1 MKTIIPVVSDK
12 KEECDNCRTT
22 TRLTVQTKKGIFYL
36 CSDNCRLN
44 FNLKTGM
51 STVNQIRYKDG
62 YRPKTIGKLDNLTPE
77 EIKNLMGFSKRH
89 DRQTMKRLKQGD
101 SLDKVIGI
109 MFGNKKRS
117 KVSKIT

>member
-12 KEECDNCRTT
+12 KEECDNCRTA

-51 STVNQIRYKDG
+51 STVNQIRHKDG
-62 YRPKTIGKLDNLTPE
+62 YRPKTIGKLNNLSAE

-89 DRQTMKRLKQGD
+89 DRHTMNRLKQGD
-101 SLDKVIGI
+101 SLERMIGI
-109 MFGNKKRS
+109 MSSSKKIS
-117 KVSKIT
+117 KVSKIG